1 MSNGEKRCE
10 SDDLLVAAKECRSRV
25 NFQPCIPGVHFLR
38 PLDAS
43 LPKMASLETLPAP
56 LPLHIT
62 KHLAD
67 LITLHAV
74 CLSCPLVATVFT
86 NHAAE
91 IFEHLMNKCLSE
103 EVIVELRAY
112 ILLRTQD
119 RATQDTQYW
128 AIQDLEGLYSAA
140 QEPLVRTTPAP
151 AIRHTLH
158 IFTTLS
164 TTSNSI
170 FDTKLRR
177 LYALPHQHFADKSSN
192 NFPIYQDNI
201 HLQPGRLFKPPL
213 LPSQPDWDE
222 QQRLLR
228 AIWRLKIWTVLED
241 SDSSSAG
248 SVPTTDSIPSA
259 EFAGVA
265 RVGGGVNEDS
275 MDELT
280 ELPSSLEEIGTCNN
294 RIAWEPLAT
303 KPILQPE
310 ALARKVRGSHGYAF
324 FNRACQGLPYSPL
337 LGANWAVMRRLGFGI
352 WSTRRLRIMGYKSTD
367 RQHKQLGHREPIF
380 QEGEE
385 LSKRDVMFTWNCLYR
400 TAAGESIRTS
410 GADMSRYRDDAE

>member
-1 MSNGEKRCE
+1 
-10 SDDLLVAAKECRSRV
+10 
-25 NFQPCIPGVHFLR
+25 
-38 PLDAS
+38 
-43 LPKMASLETLPAP
+43 MASLETLPAP
-56 LPLHIT
+56 LPLQIT

-67 LITLHAV
+67 LISLHAL
-74 CLSCPLVATVFT
+74 CLSCPLFATVFA

-91 IFEHLMNKCLSE
+91 IFEHLMNKCLAE

-119 RATQDTQYW
+119 RA
-128 AIQDLEGLYSAA
+128 IQDLEGLYSAA
-140 QEPLVRTTPAP
+140 QKPLVRTTPAP

-158 IFTTLS
+158 VFAMLS
-164 TTSNSI
+164 TTCNSI

-192 NFPIYQDNI
+192 RFPGNYEDNI

-213 LPSQPDWDE
+213 LPSSPDWDE

-228 AIWRLKIWTVLED
+228 ATWRLKVWTALGH
-241 SDSSSAG
+241 SDG
-248 SVPTTDSIPSA
+248 SLADTVPTIDSIPSA

-265 RVGGGVNEDS
+265 RVGGGVNEGS
-275 MDELT
+275 MDELL
-280 ELPSSLEEIGTCNN
+280 ELASSLEEIGTCD

-310 ALARKVRGSHGYAF
+310 ARQMAREVRGSYGYAF
-324 FNRACQGLPYSPL
+324 FNRACQGLQYSPL
-337 LGANWAVMRRLGFGI
+337 MGADWAVMRRLGFGI
-352 WSTRRLRIMGYKSTD
+352 WSTRRLRIMGYKSKD
-367 RQHKQLGHREPIF
+367 RQQLGQREPII

-385 LSKRDVMFTWNCLYR
+385 LGKRDAMFTWNCLYR
-400 TAAGESIRTS
+400 TAVGESLRRS